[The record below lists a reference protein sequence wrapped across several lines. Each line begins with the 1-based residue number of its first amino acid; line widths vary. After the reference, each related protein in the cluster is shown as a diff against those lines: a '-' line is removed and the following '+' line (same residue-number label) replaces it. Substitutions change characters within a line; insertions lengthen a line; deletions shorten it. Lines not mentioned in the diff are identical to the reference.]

1 MNLGMVAATWKS
13 VEAVGIPDSPVR
25 RMLFDLADRFQ
36 NHGPNDDIAL
46 LSGAFT
52 ALMDVLQ
59 EHHADKTPLQVQA
72 EARRTTRDLRARG
85 INIPDIVFRHT
96 DFELPPQTPNELAV
110 QLGYVD
116 GGRAVRRVLRSGF
129 PEHEKHA
136 RWEPLTDAQVH
147 YVRAHLPARP

>member
-46 LSGAFT
+46 LPGAFT

-85 INIPDIVFRHT
+85 INIPISSSATRSSSSRRRHRT
-96 DFELPPQTPNELAV
+96 SLSCSWATRTADALSAACYLAGSRSTRST
-110 QLGYVD
+110 LG
-116 GGRAVRRVLRSGF
+116 GSR
-129 PEHEKHA
+129 
-136 RWEPLTDAQVH
+136 
-147 YVRAHLPARP
+147 